1 MMRASKQN
9 FRVIIENVRK
19 IAV

>member
-19 IAV
+19 TAV